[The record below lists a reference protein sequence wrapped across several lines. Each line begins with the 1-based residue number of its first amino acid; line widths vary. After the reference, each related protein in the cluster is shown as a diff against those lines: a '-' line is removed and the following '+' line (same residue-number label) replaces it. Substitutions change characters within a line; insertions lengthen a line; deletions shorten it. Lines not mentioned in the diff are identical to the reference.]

1 MQNYKNKKIL
11 FMGDSIT
18 ALGVWVNHFIEIMK
32 PEKYVNIAVSSAT
45 WKDNA
50 NTVYDGNPL
59 FNGPDMNQ
67 SNTLCNQIE
76 KLLRGKDSK
85 NNNYTYNPD
94 YEDFDIIVV
103 SAGTNDC
110 GIEEID
116 SIEKEIC
123 SQFFDDNGD
132 LLSLGKVDC
141 KTMAGA
147 LRYTYEHLRRM
158 YPNAVICYCSPIQ
171 GAEDIRPYSSIKLKR
186 DYISAFCEHISD
198 VKFIDTFKCGI
209 CGAYEKWQCSGPNL
223 ADGLHPNDNGAK
235 KIALFNAQSIKEY
248 YL

>member
-85 NNNYTYNPD
+85 IDNYTYNPD

-123 SQFFDDNGD
+123 SQFFDDNGA

-158 YPNAVICYCSPIQ
+158 YPNAIICYCSPIQ
-171 GAEDIRPYSSIKLKR
+171 GAEDIRPYSSIRLKR

-235 KIALFNAQSIKEY
+235 KIALFNAQSIKEF

>member
-1 MQNYKNKKIL
+1 MQDYKNKKIL

-18 ALGVWVNHFIEIMK
+18 ALGVWVKYFIEIMK

-50 NTVYDGNPL
+50 NTIYDGNPL
-59 FNGPDMNQ
+59 FNGPDANVN
-67 SNTLCNQIE
+67 NTVCNQVE
-76 KLLRGKDSK
+76 KLLRGKDNK
-85 NNNYTYNPD
+85 NKNYTYNSD
-94 YEDFDIIVV
+94 YDDFDIIVV

-116 SIEKEIC
+116 NIEKEIY
-123 SQFFDDNGD
+123 SQFFDENKD
-132 LLSLGKVDC
+132 LLSLDKVNC
-141 KTMAGA
+141 NTMAGA
-147 LRYTYEHLRRM
+147 MRFTYENLIRM
-158 YPNAVICYCSPIQ
+158 YPNAIICFCSPIQ
-171 GAEDIRPYSSIKLKR
+171 GAEDIRPYSLIKLKR
-186 DYISAFCEHISD
+186 NYINAFCEHISD

>member
-1 MQNYKNKKIL
+1 MQNYENKKIL

-18 ALGVWVNHFIEIMK
+18 ALGVWVKYFVEIIK

-59 FNGPDMNQ
+59 FNGPDMNVN
-67 SNTLCNQIE
+67 NTVCNQVE
-76 KLLRGKDSK
+76 KLLRGKDEK
-85 NNNYTYNPD
+85 NPNYKRNPSYD
-94 YEDFDIIVV
+94 DFDIIIV

-110 GIEEID
+110 GIEETGD
-116 SIEKEIC
+116 IEKEIYR
-123 SQFFDDNGD
+123 QFFDENNNF
-132 LLSLGKVDC
+132 LSLDKVNC

-147 LRYTYEHLRRM
+147 MRYTYENLIRL
-158 YPNAVICYCSPIQ
+158 YPRAVICFCSPIQ

-186 DYISAFCEHISD
+186 DYTVKFCEHISD

-209 CGAYEKWQCSGPNL
+209 CGAYEKWQHSGPHL
-223 ADGLHPNDNGAK
+223 VDGLHPNENGAK
-235 KIALFNAQSIKEY
+235 KIAAYNAQAIKG
-248 YL
+248 LFL